1 MYKIY
6 LDESPIWSPADSD
19 KRLTSPT
26 VTLEVNKVGSM
37 TFTVLP
43 GHPHYSDFV
52 KMKSIITVTEDGDVI
67 FKGRVYGNSE
77 DFYGIRTI
85 EVEGL
90 LGYFNDSIVRTYNFS
105 GSPGD
110 YVRFLINQHNSQVE
124 QSQRF
129 KFGMCT
135 VKDNN
140 NYIVRSSSE
149 NPSTWSEIT
158 EKLINNLGGYIRIRY
173 ENDGNY
179 IDYLEDFENTAQQEI
194 AYSVN
199 LLDLTNECKAD
210 SLATCIIPFGAS
222 NDGGEKVNIKSV
234 NNGVDYVCDEKAVAL
249 YGRIY
254 EVVTWDD
261 VTLASNLLT
270 KAKAYLNDK
279 VRLTNKIT
287 VNAIDMHLAD
297 SNVRSFRIGD
307 YVRVY
312 SSPHGVD
319 ERILLTAYTMNL
331 QSPADAKITLGL
343 EKSSYLS
350 DNQKGTYGISRQVS
364 DVADSILQQ
373 TREYTNEQIEN
384 SENNT
389 QNLLKGYVT
398 SNDMNEYKDSVS
410 EQFEQVASLIYPV
423 GAVYTSRQTKEPSTM
438 FGGTWQSCGSAIE
451 DFHSWER
458 IK

>member
-1 MYKIY
+1 
-6 LDESPIWSPADSD
+6 
-19 KRLTSPT
+19 
-26 VTLEVNKVGSM
+26 
-37 TFTVLP
+37 
-43 GHPHYSDFV
+43 
-52 KMKSIITVTEDGDVI
+52 
-67 FKGRVYGNSE
+67 
-77 DFYGIRTI
+77 
-85 EVEGL
+85 
-90 LGYFNDSIVRTYNFS
+90 
-105 GSPGD
+105 
-110 YVRFLINQHNSQVE
+110 
-124 QSQRF
+124 
-129 KFGMCT
+129 
-135 VKDNN
+135 
-140 NYIVRSSSE
+140 
-149 NPSTWSEIT
+149 
-158 EKLINNLGGYIRIRY
+158 
-173 ENDGNY
+173 
-179 IDYLEDFENTAQQEI
+179 
-194 AYSVN
+194 
-199 LLDLTNECKAD
+199 
-210 SLATCIIPFGAS
+210 
-222 NDGGEKVNIKSV
+222 
-234 NNGVDYVCDEKAVAL
+234 
-249 YGRIY
+249 
-254 EVVTWDD
+254 
-261 VTLASNLLT
+261 
-270 KAKAYLNDK
+270 
-279 VRLTNKIT
+279 
-287 VNAIDMHLAD
+287 MHLAD